1 MEGFTEYE
9 SLKQHAAWQR
19 KLRLTAQYMCT
30 KLVQN
35 FQASISHGCNTFTI
49 LLILFSRT
57 TGFYDSMN
65 NDVSRNKISR
75 TKIFAVDML
84 STIAPKS
91 CLLKITGLYFT
102 AQNFY

>member
-1 MEGFTEYE
+1 
-9 SLKQHAAWQR
+9 
-19 KLRLTAQYMCT
+19 MCT

-35 FQASISHGCNTFTI
+35 FQASISHGRDTFTI

-65 NDVSRNKISR
+65 YDMSKNKISR
-75 TKIFAVDML
+75 TKIFGADML
-84 STIAPKS
+84 STIVPKS

-102 AQNFY
+102 AQNFD